1 MQAEAADRTRGLG
14 QGDAAPEDLTAV
26 SSLQQELAKF
36 AAELLEKIKKDNEDQ
51 QAPTKERQ

>member
-1 MQAEAADRTRGLG
+1 
-14 QGDAAPEDLTAV
+14 V